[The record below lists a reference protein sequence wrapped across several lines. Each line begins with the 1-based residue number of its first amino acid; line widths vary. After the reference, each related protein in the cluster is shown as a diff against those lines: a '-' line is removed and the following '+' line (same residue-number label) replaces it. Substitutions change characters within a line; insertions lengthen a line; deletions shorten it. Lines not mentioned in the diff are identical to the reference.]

1 MSEIKHQIFISS
13 TYIDLIDERQ
23 KVVESVIESSNI
35 PAGMEL
41 FTGENVEQW
50 NIIKHWIDESDV
62 FVLLLG
68 GRYGTLASDENI
80 SYIEK
85 EYNYAQIQGIPTYIF
100 VLSDA
105 YLYKKQGEYSGL
117 DIFEK
122 NNKDKYKLFKDK
134 ILKQYAKMD
143 INNLDNLKNVVY
155 KTLIDNKKNWS
166 GGWVKNT
173 HSKVDF
179 LIEKSNRDIELYKKQ
194 REDLVKVKNIIKK
207 NYENNSYIS
216 IFSILDLSEFCEYYG
231 EQDPLKKYLDKSVQ
245 HNVDNMLQS
254 LSEYIRIVEDHKIFL
269 KDEVHFKFR
278 SYGNKYGHRGEWIDI
293 SEEDMLKIENDF
305 DDLSKKIFNMYNEI
319 TKELEPYL

>member
-166 GGWVKNT
+166 GGWVKN
-173 HSKVDF
+173 
-179 LIEKSNRDIELYKKQ
+179 
-194 REDLVKVKNIIKK
+194 IIKK

-216 IFSILDLSEFCEYYG
+216 IFSILDLNEFCEYYG

-293 SEEDMLKIENDF
+293 SGEDMLKIENDF